1 MNGGRRILII
11 VREGEEKH
19 ERLSLLGQ
27 DFAARTV
34 SCLGQPEEAARL
46 IAAND
51 GRVDAIALVELP
63 LSLSLGHARV
73 AYGPTASLAEA
84 ATRTPVVDGGRIR
97 AGLERWGTRLAD
109 RAEPGIFSDK
119 RILML
124 PGLNH
129 PGLAA
134 ALGEHGRVV
143 RYGDPAV
150 FFDLPQFPGVGARA
164 TLERAAGPMLD
175 TLRRDPLVRLFPS
188 DQPVDRR
195 GRLVRRADLLAGDVQ
210 RIRRWAS
217 AGLDG
222 KTVVV
227 ECADPEDVADL
238 RRRGV
243 AILVTMMPSLVPG
256 ERLARHPAAVVE
268 AALAALR
275 PSPTLALTE
284 DTYLNM
290 IADLD
295 WRPGI
300 EYLQPAERDL
310 RRFAFAIHPLSVR
323 MISRHPWFRWTRILP
338 DGLVERAAARL
349 PPMFYSKVTGACS
362 PATGQRVEG
371 YLYTLGAT
379 PRMMMRRGVRSTY
392 RKLQQIADRAQRRG
406 ARIMG
411 LGAFTSVIGDAG
423 KTVAEN
429 AAIAVTSGNSLTVA
443 ATLEA
448 AKQAVISMGVSD
460 LTRGRAMVVGA
471 TGSIGAVCARLL
483 AQAVRDVV
491 LISIEPDRLI
501 QLKRRILR
509 ETPGARVVIG
519 TRAADHLPECDL
531 VVTATSAFGQ
541 RVVDLSRC
549 KPGAVVCDVAR
560 PHDISPE
567 EAAARPDVL
576 VIDSGE
582 VLIPGEIDFGADI
595 GLPPGVAYA
604 CLAETCLLAM
614 EGRFEDYTI
623 GRDIEMERVKDI
635 YRLFRKHGFRIAGLH
650 SFDADVTE
658 AQIAGKRRLAETLRA
673 DPELLARTMT
683 RAAAVIS
690 ALPVAA
696 KGVRP
701 DHGGRWLP
709 TAWLGRLLDRL
720 DRRLAPNG

>member
-1 MNGGRRILII
+1 MSCHGDPAAAQALI
-11 VREGEEKH
+11 
-19 ERLSLLGQ
+19 
-27 DFAARTV
+27 
-34 SCLGQPEEAARL
+34 EAH
-46 IAAND
+46 D
-51 GRVDAIALVELP
+51 GRVDAVALVELP
-63 LSLSLGHARV
+63 LGLSLGRARTS
-73 AYGPTASLAEA
+73 YEPTAGLAA
-84 ATRTPVVDGGRIR
+84 AASRTPVVDGGGIC
-97 AGLERWGTRLAD
+97 AGLESWGTTLAD

-119 RILML
+119 RILMM

-134 ALGEHGRVV
+134 ALAEHGQTV
-143 RYGDPAV
+143 RYGDPAL
-150 FFDLPQFPGVGARA
+150 FFGLPQFPGVGARA
-164 TLERAAGPMLD
+164 TLEQAAGPMLE
-175 TLRRDPLVRLFPS
+175 TLRHDPLGRLYPPS
-188 DQPVDRR
+188 DVDGCCR
-195 GRLVRRADLLAGDVQ
+195 RLVHRAEILAGDV
-210 RIRRWAS
+210 RMIRRCADD
-217 AGLDG
+217 GLLH

-227 ECADPEDVADL
+227 DCAGPADVADL

-243 AILVTMMPSLVPG
+243 SILVTMMPSLIPD
-256 ERLARHPAAVVE
+256 EPLARHPAAVVE
-268 AALAALR
+268 AVLAALR
-275 PSPTLALTE
+275 PSPTLDLNE
-284 DTYLNM
+284 DTYLDL

-295 WRPGI
+295 WRPGV
-300 EYLQPAERDL
+300 EYLQPEERDL

-323 MISRHPWFRWTRILP
+323 MIARHPWFRWTRLLP
-338 DGLVERAAARL
+338 DGLVERAAAYL
-349 PPMFYSKVTGACS
+349 PPMFYSKVTGARS

-392 RKLQQIADRAQRRG
+392 GKLQQIAERAQRRG

-423 KTVAEN
+423 KTVAAEVD
-429 AAIAVTSGNSLTVA
+429 IAVTSGNSLTVA

-448 AKQAVISMGVSD
+448 AKQAVIRMGATD

-483 AQAVRDVV
+483 AQAIKDVV
-491 LISIEPDRLI
+491 LISIEPERLI
-501 QLKRRILR
+501 ELKRRIQL

-519 TRAADHLPECDL
+519 THAADHLPECDL

-541 RVVDLSRC
+541 RVVDLSQC

-567 EAAARPDVL
+567 EAAVRPDVL

-582 VLIPGEIDFGADI
+582 VLIPGNIDFGADI

-614 EGRFEDYTI
+614 DGRFEDYTI
-623 GRDIEMERVKDI
+623 GRDLDMERVKEI

-650 SFDADVTE
+650 SFDADLTD
-658 AQIAGKRRLAETLRA
+658 AQLADKRRLAEALRS
-673 DPELLARTMT
+673 DPALLAQTVA
-683 RAAAVIS
+683 RAAAQI
-690 ALPVAA
+690 ADIPVAS

-701 DHGGRWLP
+701 DRVSRWLP
-709 TAWLGRLLDRL
+709 ASWLRRLLDRL
-720 DRRLAPNG
+720 DQRLAHNA